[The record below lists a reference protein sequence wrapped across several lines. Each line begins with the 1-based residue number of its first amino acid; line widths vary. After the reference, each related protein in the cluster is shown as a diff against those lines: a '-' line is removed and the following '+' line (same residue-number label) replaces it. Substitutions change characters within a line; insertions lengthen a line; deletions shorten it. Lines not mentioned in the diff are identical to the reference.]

1 MSTFLVAPKRILIAA
16 LILVGLSSLLAAGYL
31 VAAQETYTV
40 YDGTDPVVVTGNFA
54 TVHDVLAGTDIDLR
68 PEDVVVP
75 DLGETAVPGQSIQ
88 IQRAKPVT
96 LVTEAKTR
104 TIWSVQPTLDAF
116 LQEAGVTAGRTDQI
130 FADGRQIPF
139 NQLAETPLPQKVE
152 IGRFVTITILENGQ
166 QNTMRT
172 AAQTVGAA
180 LAEAGITIYAADS
193 VTPPLGNW
201 LEPDMTLQV
210 QRSVPLTIQVDG
222 RIIQTR
228 SAHSNALD
236 VLAEAGIGL
245 VGYDYTQP
253 GPETVLQPNDVIRV
267 IRVTE
272 DFRLEEQPIPYQTLY
287 QASDEL
293 DLDTQAVISPGVP
306 GILRQRIR
314 VRYENGV
321 EVSQTVDGEWTA
333 REPVNA
339 VIGYGTRI
347 TIRTIQTEKGPR
359 EYWRVVRM
367 RVTSYTAASSGKS
380 PDHPRY
386 GITASGL
393 PAGKGVVA
401 IDRNIVPW
409 KSEVYVEGYGVAI
422 AGDTGG
428 GVRGRWIDLGFDE
441 DNFESWWGYRDV
453 YYLTPVPPPEDINYL
468 LPSVLP

>member
-1 MSTFLVAPKRILIAA
+1 MSIFLSSPKRVLIAILA
-16 LILVGLSSLLAAGYL
+16 LIGLSSLLAGGYL
-31 VAAQETYTV
+31 AAAQDKYTI
-40 YDGTDPVVVTGNFA
+40 YDGTDPVIVTGNFA
-54 TVHDVLAGTDIDLR
+54 TVRDVLAGANINLR
-68 PEDVVVP
+68 PEDVVLP
-75 DLGETAVPGQSIQ
+75 DLGETAVPNQSIQ
-88 IQRAKPVT
+88 IQRARPVT
-96 LVTEAKTR
+96 LVTEAGTKTV
-104 TIWSVQPTLDAF
+104 WSLQPTLGTF
-116 LQEAGVTAGRTDQI
+116 LQEAGLTAGRTDQI
-130 FADGRQIPF
+130 FADGRQILF
-139 NQLAETPLPQKVE
+139 NQLDETPLPDKVE
-152 IGRFVTITILENGQ
+152 IGRFITITIAEGNGQ
-166 QNTMRT
+166 NVVRT

-193 VTPPLGNW
+193 VTPPLGSW
-201 LEPDMTLQV
+201 LEPGMTIQV
-210 QRSVPLTIQVDG
+210 QHSVPLTIQVDG

-228 SAHSNALD
+228 SAQSSALD

-253 GPETVLQPNDVIRV
+253 GPETILRPNDVIRV

-272 DFRLEEQPIPYQTLY
+272 DFRLEDQPIPYQTLY

-293 DLDTQAVISPGVP
+293 DLDTQAVISAGVP

-333 REPVNA
+333 REPINA

-347 TIRTIQTEKGPR
+347 NIGVIQTEQGPR

-380 PDHPRY
+380 PNNPRY

-401 IDRNIVPW
+401 VDRNIVPW
-409 KSEVYVEGYGVAI
+409 KSEVYLEGYGVAI

-453 YYLTPVPPPEDINYL
+453 YYLTPVPAPEDINYL

>member
-1 MSTFLVAPKRILIAA
+1 MSTFSSSPKRIILAVLVLI
-16 LILVGLSSLLAAGYL
+16 GLSSLLAGGYL
-31 VAAQETYTV
+31 AAAQDKYTI
-40 YDGTDPVVVTGNFA
+40 YDGLVPVMVTGDFA
-54 TVHDVLAGTDIDLR
+54 TVRDVLAGADIDLR
-68 PEDVVVP
+68 PEDVVLP
-75 DLGETAVPGQSIQ
+75 DLGETAVSGQAIQ
-88 IQRAKPVT
+88 IQRAQPVT
-96 LVTEAKTR
+96 LATETESKTV
-104 TIWSVQPTLDAF
+104 WSVQPTLDAF
-116 LQEAGVTAGRTDQI
+116 LQEAGIIAGRTDQI

-139 NQLAETPLPQKVE
+139 NQLDKTALPQKVE
-152 IGRFVTITILENGQ
+152 IGRFVTVTILENGQ
-166 QNTMRT
+166 QNVVRT

-180 LAEAGITIYAADS
+180 LQETGITVYAADS
-193 VTPPLGNW
+193 VTPPLGSW
-201 LEPDMTLQV
+201 LTPGLTIQV

-228 SAHSNALD
+228 SAHSNALN

-253 GPETVLQPNDVIRV
+253 GPETILQPNDVIHV

-272 DFRLEEQPIPYQTLY
+272 DFRLEDQTIPYQTLY
-287 QASDEL
+287 QASNEL
-293 DLDTQAVISPGVP
+293 DLDTQAVISGGVP

-314 VRYENGV
+314 VRYENGA

-347 TIRTIQTEKGPR
+347 NIGVIQTEQGPR

-367 RVTSYTAASSGKS
+367 RVTSYTAASSGKA

-393 PAGKGVVA
+393 FAGKGIVA
-401 IDRNIVPW
+401 VDRNIVPW
-409 KSEVYVEGYGVAI
+409 KSEVYLEGYGVAI

>member
-1 MSTFLVAPKRILIAA
+1 MSIFLTSPKRTLIAVVV
-16 LILVGLSSLLAAGYL
+16 LVGLSSLLAAGYL
-31 VAAQETYTV
+31 VAAQDTYTI
-40 YDGTDPVVVTGNFA
+40 YDGELPIVVRGDFA
-54 TVHDVLAGTDIDLR
+54 AVGDVLREAAIDLR

-75 DLGETAVPGQSIQ
+75 DVGDTAVPGHSIQ
-88 IQRAKPVT
+88 IQRAKPIT
-96 LVTEAKTR
+96 LATESETKTW
-104 TIWSVQPTLDAF
+104 WSVQPTLGAF
-116 LQEAGVTAGRTDQI
+116 LQEVGLIPGRTDQI
-130 FADGRQIPF
+130 FADGVQIAF
-139 NQLAETPLPQKVE
+139 NRLDETPLPQKVE
-152 IGRFVTITILENGQ
+152 VGRFVTITILENGE
-166 QNTMRT
+166 QNVLRT
-172 AAQTVGAA
+172 AVQTVGAA
-180 LAEAGITIYAADS
+180 LTEAGISIYAADN
-193 VTPPLGNW
+193 VTPPLGSW
-201 LEPDMTLQV
+201 LTPGLTIQV

-228 SAHSNALD
+228 SARTNALD

-253 GPETVLQPNDVIRV
+253 GPETVLKPNDVIHV

-272 DFRLEEQPIPYQTLY
+272 DFRLEDQTIPYQNLY
-287 QASDEL
+287 QASPDL
-293 DLDTQAVISPGVP
+293 DLDTQAVITPGVP

-321 EVSQTVDGEWTA
+321 EVSQMVDGEWTA

-347 TIRTIQTEKGPR
+347 NIGVIQTEQGPR

-380 PDHPRY
+380 PDNPRY

-401 IDRNIVPW
+401 VDRSVVPW
-409 KSEVYVEGYGVAI
+409 KSEVYLEGYGVAI

-428 GVRGRWIDLGFDE
+428 GVLGRWIDLGFDE

-453 YYLTPVPPPEDINYL
+453 YFLTPVPPPEDINYL

>member
-1 MSTFLVAPKRILIAA
+1 MSTLLSSPKRILVAA
-16 LILVGLSSLLAAGYL
+16 LVLLGLSSLLAAGYL
-31 VAAQETYTV
+31 LAAQETYKV
-40 YDGTDPVVVTGNFA
+40 YDGAVPVVVTGSFA
-54 TVHDVLAGTDIDLR
+54 TVHDVLAGADISLR
-68 PEDVVVP
+68 PEDVVLP
-75 DLGETAVPGQSIQ
+75 GLGETAVPGQSIQ
-88 IQRAKPVT
+88 IQRAQPVT
-96 LVTEAKTR
+96 LATETE
-104 TIWSVQPTLDAF
+104 TQTLWSVQPTLGAF
-116 LQEAGVTAGRTDQI
+116 LQETGVVPGRTDQI
-130 FADGRQIPF
+130 FADGNQVAF
-139 NQLAETPLPQKVE
+139 NRLDETPLPKKVE

-166 QNTMRT
+166 QNVVRT
-172 AAQTVGAA
+172 AVQTVGAA
-180 LAEAGITIYAADS
+180 LAESGITIYAADN
-193 VTPPLGNW
+193 VTPPLGSW
-201 LEPDMTLQV
+201 LKPGLTIQV
-210 QRSVPLTIQVDG
+210 QRSAPLTIQVDG

-228 SAHSNALD
+228 SAHNNALD

-253 GPETVLQPNDVIRV
+253 GPETALRPNDVIRV

-272 DFRLEEQPIPYQTLY
+272 DFRLQDQPIPYQTLY
-287 QASDEL
+287 QASAEL

-314 VRYENGV
+314 VRYENGA

-347 TIRTIQTEKGPR
+347 TIGVIQTEQGPR

-409 KSEVYVEGYGVAI
+409 KSEVYLEGYGVAI

-453 YYLTPVPPPEDINYL
+453 YFLTPVPALEDINYL
-468 LPSVLP
+468 LPTVLP

>member
-1 MSTFLVAPKRILIAA
+1 MSTFYFSLKYYLIIP
-16 LILVGLSSLLAAGYL
+16 LFLLGLAAAGCG
-31 VAAQETYTV
+31 ARGSYTV
-40 YDGTDPVVVTGNFA
+40 YDGEMPLVVSGDFA
-54 TVHDVLAGTDIDLR
+54 TVGDVLAAGNISLR
-68 PEDVVVP
+68 PEDVVTP
-75 DLGETAVPGQSIQ
+75 KLGETAVTHQAIQ
-88 IQRAKPVT
+88 IQRAQPVT
-96 LVTEAKTR
+96 LVTESGTE
-104 TIWSVQPTLDAF
+104 TMWSVQPTLGAF
-116 LQEAGVTAGRTDQI
+116 LQTAGINANRTDQI
-130 FADGRQIPF
+130 FADSKPIPF
-139 NQLAETPLPQKVE
+139 NQLDETPLPQKVE
-152 IGRFVTITILENGQ
+152 ISRFLTITIQESGQ
-166 QNTMRT
+166 QNVVRT

-180 LAEAGITIYAADS
+180 LMEAGITIYAADS
-193 VTPPLGNW
+193 VSPPLGSW
-201 LEPDMTLQV
+201 LEPGLTIQV

-228 SAHSNALD
+228 SAHTNPLS

-253 GPETVLQPNDVIRV
+253 SPETILQPNDVIQV

-272 DFRLEEQPIPYQTLY
+272 DFRLEDQIIPYQTLY

-306 GILRQRIR
+306 GIVRQRIR
-314 VRYENGV
+314 VRYENGI

-333 REPVNA
+333 REPVNE

-347 TIRTIQTEKGPR
+347 NIGVIQTEQGPR

-367 RVTSYTAASSGKS
+367 RVTSYTAASSGKA

-393 PAGKGVVA
+393 MAGKGIVA

-409 KSEVYVEGYGVAI
+409 KSEVFVEGYGVAL

-428 GVRGRWIDLGFDE
+428 GVRGRWIDLGFDD

-453 YYLTPVPPPEDINYL
+453 YYLTPVPAPEDINYL
-468 LPSVLP
+468 LPTVLP

>member
-1 MSTFLVAPKRILIAA
+1 MSTLLSSPKRILVTA
-16 LILVGLSSLLAAGYL
+16 LVLLGLSSLLAAGYL
-31 VAAQETYTV
+31 AAAQETYTI
-40 YDGTDPVVVTGNFA
+40 YDGLTPITVTGNFVA
-54 TVHDVLAGTDIDLR
+54 VRDVLREAAIDLR
-68 PEDVVVP
+68 PEDVVLP
-75 DLGETAVPGQSIQ
+75 GLGETAVPGQSIQ
-88 IQRAKPVT
+88 IQRAQSVT
-96 LVTEAKTR
+96 LATEAETKTV
-104 TIWSVQPTLDAF
+104 WSIQPTLGAF
-116 LQEAGVTAGRTDQI
+116 LQETGVIPGRTDQI
-130 FADGRQIPF
+130 FADGIQVAF
-139 NQLAETPLPQKVE
+139 NRLDETPLPQKVE

-166 QNTMRT
+166 QNVVRT

-180 LAEAGITIYAADS
+180 LAEANLTIYAADS
-193 VTPPLGNW
+193 VTPPLGSW
-201 LEPDMTLQV
+201 LTPGLTIQV

-253 GPETVLQPNDVIRV
+253 GPETALRSNDVIRV

-272 DFRLEEQPIPYQTLY
+272 DFRLEDQSLPYQTLY
-287 QASDEL
+287 QASADL

-314 VRYENGV
+314 VRYENGA

-347 TIRTIQTEKGPR
+347 NIGVIQTEQGPR

-380 PDHPRY
+380 PDNPRY

-401 IDRNIVPW
+401 VDRNIVPW
-409 KSEVYVEGYGVAI
+409 KSEVYLEGYGVAI

-453 YYLTPVPPPEDINYL
+453 YFLTPVPAPEDINYL
-468 LPSVLP
+468 LPTVLP